1 MDGAL
6 IPLYRKMHAEEA
18 QEVHHFPGRS
28 ILQHAWI
35 VNQMIRK
42 NRSQTLLDYG
52 CGLGFQYSIEH
63 VERWWGIMPTLYDPA
78 VERYRSHPS
87 EAGHLF
93 DGVIVSD
100 VMEHV
105 PEDEVRPLLRD
116 IFGLACQWVF
126 FSICCRPANRLL
138 PDGTNAH
145 CTLKPEAEWQAL
157 VKMHTPIG
165 IDSRVVFTP

>member
-6 IPLYRKMHAEEA
+6 IPQYRQMHAEEA
-18 QEVHHFPGRS
+18 EGRHHFPGRS

-35 VNQMIRK
+35 VNQFIRK
-42 NRSQTLLDYG
+42 NRSETLLDYG

-78 VERYRSHPS
+78 VERFSAYPQGR
-87 EAGHLF
+87 F

-105 PEDEVRPLLRD
+105 PEDEVRPLLREV
-116 IFGLACQWVF
+116 FGLTKQWVF
-126 FSICCRPANRLL
+126 FSICCRPANRVL

-145 CTLKPEAEWQAL
+145 CTLKPQAEWIAL
-157 VKMHTPIG
+157 VELHTPIG

>member
-1 MDGAL
+1 MDGKL
-6 IPLYRKMHAEEA
+6 IHLYRQMHAEEA
-18 QEVHHFPGRS
+18 RSVHHFPGRS
-28 ILQHAWI
+28 ILQHAWV
-35 VNQMIRK
+35 VNQLIRK

-52 CGLGFQYSIEH
+52 CGLGLQYS
-63 VERWWGIMPTLYDPA
+63 VEKVQRWWGITPTLYDPG
-78 VERYRSHPS
+78 VERYAARPV
-87 EAGHLF
+87 GPF

-105 PEDEVRPLLRD
+105 PDGEVRPLLRD
-116 IFGLACQWVF
+116 VFGLAKQWVF

-145 CTLKPEAEWQAL
+145 CTLKAPAEWEAL

-165 IDSRVVFTP
+165 IDARVVFTP